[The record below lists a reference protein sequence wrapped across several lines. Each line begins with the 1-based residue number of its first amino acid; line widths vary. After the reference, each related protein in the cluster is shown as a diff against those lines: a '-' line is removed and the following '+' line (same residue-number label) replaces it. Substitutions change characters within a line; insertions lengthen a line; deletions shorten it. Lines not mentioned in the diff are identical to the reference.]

1 MAFTKSRFY
10 FMSSRVLGYWNFE
23 DAPGIPEIFALRI
36 FKGLLILRNP
46 QELIYIYIY
55 VYIQTR
61 RFSEGFLLEILEP
74 DSVEQM

>member
-1 MAFTKSRFY
+1 
-10 FMSSRVLGYWNFE
+10 MSSRVLGYWNFE